1 MEPAQI
7 TTVVVTALNTT
18 RIIMRYMQNQNLQKQ
33 ASRRRQ
39 RGIMLRSVKGVICQ
53 GPKLDSGYFL
63 HASARAWFSAA
74 VNLDAQIPAEKPR
87 AVFRTNESNPA
98 NHAEQHEGQH
108 YSIPLQEVKVVFPH
122 GLPYRFQMQMKTFNE
137 SCLMVRKPAL
147 ELLGYLKSTNLAHP
161 AIRYVICILSSFA
174 VLQNLDGKKRLFCT
188 PQKNHSLETLYLR
201 FSLTVYAGD
210 GEKGTGKTMTLCHA
224 VHYCAKQDW
233 LVLHIPDAHLWV
245 KNCRELM
252 QSSYNKEGFDQ
263 PLEASTWLKN
273 FKTSNDHFL
282 KEIKT
287 QQTYMWSK
295 RESTEKGRPLGEVV
309 EQVSPEELTLV
320 HNLRKMVVNDWNG
333 GAIVTTLSQTG
344 SLFKPRSAYLPH
356 ELLGKEGFDTLDP
369 FIPIR
374 VSNYSQREFESCYQY
389 YLDRKWLQHD
399 RGYMTRSLLRRFQS
413 GDGPPT
419 FCGISCGLVRLSN
432 DKYFSQWDQDAA
444 WCRDSEAP
452 GREICPDVLH
462 RAGRTLGRQE
472 TYTPRLILMDLKA
485 SLNSLKEE
493 GCLYGDMKRDTSVAW
508 EARPL
513 METSVPELFLSVK
526 VYVSQLPKQLH
537 VSQKGHQL
545 EGSVQVWSDYLRVHL
560 HPRSIFM
567 IRQYNYDGESSQLEA
582 FGQGES
588 LLHNSTY
595 LEELEDRLHFYVE
608 ECDYLQ
614 GFQIL
619 CDLNNGFSGV
629 GAKVTEL
636 LHDEYSGRGILTWG
650 LTPVIHD
657 VGVVAAGAAVPFP
670 MAYGQSLPDALCSYQ
685 LAVPWTPLSSC
696 GEQKDSCCFAQSVV
710 LRGIGKENSI
720 SNLPPGSQ
728 PKSAL
733 HVCETGEEV
742 LGSYL
747 RARCPGTFSTSYLLQ
762 GPCKVLPPYPQF
774 FSALVNKQGFLLDK
788 LPSCSTVE
796 SIPVLTALQSSPAL
810 YSALNSLYKEL
821 HRVDVQRWA
830 SFFSAGIEL
839 YDFQEA
845 LHELRTLSQCYKT
858 SSEFDES
865 EEEADSD

>member
-1 MEPAQI
+1 MFEAGRTPRPA
-7 TTVVVTALNTT
+7 VT
-18 RIIMRYMQNQNLQKQ
+18 LQ
-33 ASRRRQ
+33 
-39 RGIMLRSVKGVICQ
+39 
-53 GPKLDSGYFL
+53 
-63 HASARAWFSAA
+63 
-74 VNLDAQIPAEKPR
+74 
-87 AVFRTNESNPA
+87 
-98 NHAEQHEGQH
+98 
-108 YSIPLQEVKVVFPH
+108 
-122 GLPYRFQMQMKTFNE
+122 
-137 SCLMVRKPAL
+137 
-147 ELLGYLKSTNLAHP
+147 LGS
-161 AIRYVICILSSFA
+161 
-174 VLQNLDGKKRLFCT
+174 
-188 PQKNHSLETLYLR
+188 
-201 FSLTVYAGD
+201 YAGFV
-210 GEKGTGKTMTLCHA
+210 G
-224 VHYCAKQDW
+224 
-233 LVLHIPDAHLWV
+233 AHW
-245 KNCRELM
+245 
-252 QSSYNKEGFDQ
+252 
-263 PLEASTWLKN
+263 W
-273 FKTSNDHFL
+273 
-282 KEIKT
+282 
-287 QQTYMWSK
+287 
-295 RESTEKGRPLGEVV
+295 
-309 EQVSPEELTLV
+309 
-320 HNLRKMVVNDWNG
+320 NL
-333 GAIVTTLSQTG
+333 
-344 SLFKPRSAYLPH
+344 
-356 ELLGKEGFDTLDP
+356 
-369 FIPIR
+369 
-374 VSNYSQREFESCYQY
+374 
-389 YLDRKWLQHD
+389 
-399 RGYMTRSLLRRFQS
+399 
-413 GDGPPT
+413 
-419 FCGISCGLVRLSN
+419 
-432 DKYFSQWDQDAA
+432 QDAA
-444 WCRDSEAP
+444 WCRDSEAA
-452 GREICPDVLH
+452 GREICPDVLY
-462 RAGRTLGRQE
+462 RAGRTLGRPE
-472 TYTPRLILMDLKA
+472 TYAPRLVLMDLKG

-508 EARPL
+508 PGSLSTHQEDPPAKNLFLQDLSKLEVLVSRPEVGKRRPTWPSPRLLPAVPPPPQPQCTAPHSGQPGSPVAEPQLVAQLQSAASHWCSRPCAFCCREAYPL
-513 METSVPELFLSVK
+513 METLVPELFLSVK
-526 VYVSQLPKQLH
+526 
-537 VSQKGHQL
+537 KGHQL

-567 IRQYNYDGESSQLEA
+567 IHQYNYDGESSQLEA

-650 LTPVIHD
+650 LTPVIHN
-657 VGVVAAGAAVPFP
+657 VGVSWKDFYRLMNTVLGIVHLSTHSSLFCPLSLNGSLGLKPEAPVTLPYVHYDASLNYHSSAILATALDTLSAPYRLHSSQFSMVQLADAFNSSGRKVVAAGAAVPFP

-710 LRGIGKENSI
+710 LRGIGKENLI

-774 FSALVNKQGFLLDK
+774 FSALLNKQGFLLDK
-788 LPSCSTVE
+788 LPRCSTAVE

-830 SFFSAGIEL
+830 SFFSAGVEL

>member
-1 MEPAQI
+1 MFEAGRTPRPA
-7 TTVVVTALNTT
+7 VT
-18 RIIMRYMQNQNLQKQ
+18 LQ
-33 ASRRRQ
+33 
-39 RGIMLRSVKGVICQ
+39 
-53 GPKLDSGYFL
+53 
-63 HASARAWFSAA
+63 
-74 VNLDAQIPAEKPR
+74 
-87 AVFRTNESNPA
+87 
-98 NHAEQHEGQH
+98 
-108 YSIPLQEVKVVFPH
+108 
-122 GLPYRFQMQMKTFNE
+122 
-137 SCLMVRKPAL
+137 
-147 ELLGYLKSTNLAHP
+147 LGS
-161 AIRYVICILSSFA
+161 
-174 VLQNLDGKKRLFCT
+174 
-188 PQKNHSLETLYLR
+188 
-201 FSLTVYAGD
+201 YAGFV
-210 GEKGTGKTMTLCHA
+210 G
-224 VHYCAKQDW
+224 
-233 LVLHIPDAHLWV
+233 AHW
-245 KNCRELM
+245 
-252 QSSYNKEGFDQ
+252 
-263 PLEASTWLKN
+263 W
-273 FKTSNDHFL
+273 
-282 KEIKT
+282 
-287 QQTYMWSK
+287 
-295 RESTEKGRPLGEVV
+295 
-309 EQVSPEELTLV
+309 
-320 HNLRKMVVNDWNG
+320 NL
-333 GAIVTTLSQTG
+333 
-344 SLFKPRSAYLPH
+344 
-356 ELLGKEGFDTLDP
+356 
-369 FIPIR
+369 
-374 VSNYSQREFESCYQY
+374 
-389 YLDRKWLQHD
+389 
-399 RGYMTRSLLRRFQS
+399 
-413 GDGPPT
+413 
-419 FCGISCGLVRLSN
+419 
-432 DKYFSQWDQDAA
+432 QDAA
-444 WCRDSEAP
+444 WCRDSEAA
-452 GREICPDVLH
+452 GREICPDVLY
-462 RAGRTLGRQE
+462 RAGRTLGRPE
-472 TYTPRLILMDLKA
+472 TYAPRLVLMDLKG

-508 EARPL
+508 PGSLSTHQEDPPAKN
-513 METSVPELFLSVK
+513 LFLQDLSK
-526 VYVSQLPKQLH
+526 LEGGISSDGDFGPRALPLSKDVSQLPKQLL

-567 IRQYNYDGESSQLEA
+567 IHQYNYDGESSQLEA

-650 LTPVIHD
+650 LTPVIHN
-657 VGVVAAGAAVPFP
+657 VGVSWKDFYRLMNTVLGIVHLSTHSSLFCPLSLNGSLGLKPEAPVTLPYVHYDASLNYHSSAILATALDTLSAPYRLHSSQFSMVQLADAFNSSGRKVVAAGAAVPFP

-710 LRGIGKENSI
+710 LRGIGKENLI

-774 FSALVNKQGFLLDK
+774 FSALLNKQGFLLDK
-788 LPSCSTVE
+788 LPRCSTAVE

-830 SFFSAGIEL
+830 SFFSAGVEL

>member
-1 MEPAQI
+1 MFEAGGTP
-7 TTVVVTALNTT
+7 
-18 RIIMRYMQNQNLQKQ
+18 R
-33 ASRRRQ
+33 
-39 RGIMLRSVKGVICQ
+39 
-53 GPKLDSGYFL
+53 
-63 HASARAWFSAA
+63 AA
-74 VNLDAQIPAEKPR
+74 V
-87 AVFRTNESNPA
+87 T
-98 NHAEQHEGQH
+98 
-108 YSIPLQEVKVVFPH
+108 LQ
-122 GLPYRFQMQMKTFNE
+122 
-137 SCLMVRKPAL
+137 
-147 ELLGYLKSTNLAHP
+147 LGS
-161 AIRYVICILSSFA
+161 
-174 VLQNLDGKKRLFCT
+174 
-188 PQKNHSLETLYLR
+188 
-201 FSLTVYAGD
+201 YAGFV
-210 GEKGTGKTMTLCHA
+210 G
-224 VHYCAKQDW
+224 
-233 LVLHIPDAHLWV
+233 AHW
-245 KNCRELM
+245 
-252 QSSYNKEGFDQ
+252 
-263 PLEASTWLKN
+263 W
-273 FKTSNDHFL
+273 
-282 KEIKT
+282 
-287 QQTYMWSK
+287 
-295 RESTEKGRPLGEVV
+295 
-309 EQVSPEELTLV
+309 
-320 HNLRKMVVNDWNG
+320 NL
-333 GAIVTTLSQTG
+333 
-344 SLFKPRSAYLPH
+344 
-356 ELLGKEGFDTLDP
+356 
-369 FIPIR
+369 
-374 VSNYSQREFESCYQY
+374 
-389 YLDRKWLQHD
+389 
-399 RGYMTRSLLRRFQS
+399 
-413 GDGPPT
+413 
-419 FCGISCGLVRLSN
+419 
-432 DKYFSQWDQDAA
+432 QDAA
-444 WCRDSEAP
+444 WCRDSEAA
-452 GREICPDVLH
+452 GREICPDVLY
-462 RAGRTLGRQE
+462 RAGRTLGRPE
-472 TYTPRLILMDLKA
+472 TYAPRLILMDLKG

-508 EARPL
+508 PGSLSTHQEDPPAKN
-513 METSVPELFLSVK
+513 LFLQDLSK
-526 VYVSQLPKQLH
+526 LE
-537 VSQKGHQL
+537 KGHQL

-567 IRQYNYDGESSQLEA
+567 IHQYNYDGESSQLEA

-650 LTPVIHD
+650 LTPVIHN
-657 VGVVAAGAAVPFP
+657 VGVSWKDFYRLMNTVLGIVHLSTHSSLFCPLSLNGSLGLKPEAPVTLPYVHYDASLNYHSSAILATALDTLSAPYRLHSSQFSMVQLADAFNSSGRKVVAAGAAVPFP

-696 GEQKDSCCFAQSVV
+696 GERKDSCCFAQSVV
-710 LRGIGKENSI
+710 LRGIGKENLI

-774 FSALVNKQGFLLDK
+774 FSALLNKQGFLLDK
-788 LPSCSTVE
+788 LPRCSTAVE

-830 SFFSAGIEL
+830 SFFSAGVEL

>member
-1 MEPAQI
+1 MFEAGG
-7 TTVVVTALNTT
+7 T
-18 RIIMRYMQNQNLQKQ
+18 
-33 ASRRRQ
+33 
-39 RGIMLRSVKGVICQ
+39 
-53 GPKLDSGYFL
+53 
-63 HASARAWFSAA
+63 
-74 VNLDAQIPAEKPR
+74 PR
-87 AVFRTNESNPA
+87 AALT
-98 NHAEQHEGQH
+98 
-108 YSIPLQEVKVVFPH
+108 LQ
-122 GLPYRFQMQMKTFNE
+122 
-137 SCLMVRKPAL
+137 
-147 ELLGYLKSTNLAHP
+147 LGS
-161 AIRYVICILSSFA
+161 
-174 VLQNLDGKKRLFCT
+174 
-188 PQKNHSLETLYLR
+188 
-201 FSLTVYAGD
+201 YAGFV
-210 GEKGTGKTMTLCHA
+210 G
-224 VHYCAKQDW
+224 
-233 LVLHIPDAHLWV
+233 AHW
-245 KNCRELM
+245 
-252 QSSYNKEGFDQ
+252 
-263 PLEASTWLKN
+263 W
-273 FKTSNDHFL
+273 
-282 KEIKT
+282 
-287 QQTYMWSK
+287 
-295 RESTEKGRPLGEVV
+295 
-309 EQVSPEELTLV
+309 
-320 HNLRKMVVNDWNG
+320 NL
-333 GAIVTTLSQTG
+333 
-344 SLFKPRSAYLPH
+344 
-356 ELLGKEGFDTLDP
+356 
-369 FIPIR
+369 
-374 VSNYSQREFESCYQY
+374 
-389 YLDRKWLQHD
+389 
-399 RGYMTRSLLRRFQS
+399 
-413 GDGPPT
+413 
-419 FCGISCGLVRLSN
+419 
-432 DKYFSQWDQDAA
+432 QDAA
-444 WCRDSEAP
+444 LCRDSE
-452 GREICPDVLH
+452 GQERKICPDVLY
-462 RAGRTLGRQE
+462 RAGRTLSRQE
-472 TYTPRLILMDLKA
+472 TYTPRLILMDLKG

-508 EARPL
+508 PGNLSTHQEDPPAKN
-513 METSVPELFLSVK
+513 LFLQDLSKLEGGVSSDGDFSPRALPLSK
-526 VYVSQLPKQLH
+526 DVSQLPKQLH

-545 EGSVQVWSDYLRVHL
+545 EGSAQVWSDYLQVRL

-567 IRQYNYDGESSQLEA
+567 IHQYNYDGESSQLEA

-588 LLHNSTY
+588 LLHDSTY

-650 LTPVIHD
+650 LTPIIHN
-657 VGVVAAGAAVPFP
+657 VGVSWKDFYRLMNTVLGIVHLSTHSSLFCPLSLNGSLGLKPEAPVTLPYVHYDVVAAGAAVPFP

-710 LRGIGKENSI
+710 LRGIGKENHI

-747 RARCPGTFSTSYLLQ
+747 HARCPGTFSTSHLLQ

-774 FSALVNKQGFLLDK
+774 FSALLNKQGFLLDK
-788 LPSCSTVE
+788 LPSCSMAVE

-858 SSEFDES
+858 SSELDES

>member
-1 MEPAQI
+1 MFEAGG
-7 TTVVVTALNTT
+7 T
-18 RIIMRYMQNQNLQKQ
+18 
-33 ASRRRQ
+33 
-39 RGIMLRSVKGVICQ
+39 
-53 GPKLDSGYFL
+53 
-63 HASARAWFSAA
+63 
-74 VNLDAQIPAEKPR
+74 PR
-87 AVFRTNESNPA
+87 AALT
-98 NHAEQHEGQH
+98 
-108 YSIPLQEVKVVFPH
+108 LQ
-122 GLPYRFQMQMKTFNE
+122 
-137 SCLMVRKPAL
+137 
-147 ELLGYLKSTNLAHP
+147 LGS
-161 AIRYVICILSSFA
+161 
-174 VLQNLDGKKRLFCT
+174 
-188 PQKNHSLETLYLR
+188 
-201 FSLTVYAGD
+201 YAGFV
-210 GEKGTGKTMTLCHA
+210 G
-224 VHYCAKQDW
+224 
-233 LVLHIPDAHLWV
+233 AHW
-245 KNCRELM
+245 
-252 QSSYNKEGFDQ
+252 
-263 PLEASTWLKN
+263 W
-273 FKTSNDHFL
+273 
-282 KEIKT
+282 
-287 QQTYMWSK
+287 
-295 RESTEKGRPLGEVV
+295 
-309 EQVSPEELTLV
+309 
-320 HNLRKMVVNDWNG
+320 NL
-333 GAIVTTLSQTG
+333 
-344 SLFKPRSAYLPH
+344 
-356 ELLGKEGFDTLDP
+356 
-369 FIPIR
+369 
-374 VSNYSQREFESCYQY
+374 
-389 YLDRKWLQHD
+389 
-399 RGYMTRSLLRRFQS
+399 
-413 GDGPPT
+413 
-419 FCGISCGLVRLSN
+419 
-432 DKYFSQWDQDAA
+432 QDAA
-444 WCRDSEAP
+444 LCRDSE
-452 GREICPDVLH
+452 GQERKICPDVLY
-462 RAGRTLGRQE
+462 RAGRTLSRQE
-472 TYTPRLILMDLKA
+472 TYTPRLILMDLKG

-508 EARPL
+508 PGNLSTHQEDPPAKN
-513 METSVPELFLSVK
+513 LFLQDLSKLEGGVSSDGDFSPRALPLSK
-526 VYVSQLPKQLH
+526 DVSQLPKQLH

-545 EGSVQVWSDYLRVHL
+545 EGSAQVWSDYLQVRL

-567 IRQYNYDGESSQLEA
+567 IHQYNYDGESSQLEA

-588 LLHNSTY
+588 LLHDSTY

-650 LTPVIHD
+650 LTPIIHN
-657 VGVVAAGAAVPFP
+657 VGVSWKDFYRLMNTVLGIVHLSTHSSLFCPLSLNGSLGLKPEAPVTLPYVHYDASLNYHSSAILATALDTLSAPYRLHSSQFSMVQLADAFNSSGRKVVAAGAAVPFP

-710 LRGIGKENSI
+710 LRGIGKENHI

-747 RARCPGTFSTSYLLQ
+747 HARCPGTFSTSHLLQ

-774 FSALVNKQGFLLDK
+774 FSALLNKQGFLLDK
-788 LPSCSTVE
+788 LPSCSMVE

-858 SSEFDES
+858 SSELDES